1 MDIRNAAIEDI
12 EAIRSVARES
22 LAASYGH
29 VIDDETIDAAI
40 EEWYSEDALEETLV
54 DDESTFVLAVDD
66 GGPIGFAQSDLITGR
81 EAIGY
86 IDWLHVGPDH
96 RGVGIGSQL
105 LSRLRQALMNAGA
118 DRLEGRVLT
127 ENETGLGF
135 YEDQGF
141 SVAGK
146 RTVSINDEIFTE
158 RIYSLFVD
166 SAEEPAANRQETEAG
181 DTVYIAYD
189 ETVRGSEAPFFAAY
203 LDEDH
208 EERYGWFCGADE
220 SLDVAMDTM
229 ERIECTAC
237 GNQRRPVRWDAAYL

>member
-1 MDIRNAAIEDI
+1 MDIRDATIEDI
-12 EAIRSVARES
+12 EEIRDVARES

-29 VIDDETIDAAI
+29 AIDDKVIDAAI
-40 EEWYSEDALEETLV
+40 EEWYSKDALTETLTT
-54 DDESTFVLAVDD
+54 DDAVFVLAVDD
-66 GGPIGFAQSDLITGR
+66 GGPIGFAQSELITGR

-135 YEDQGF
+135 YKDQGF

-146 RTVSINDEIFTE
+146 RTVTIRDETFTE
-158 RIYSLFVD
+158 RVYSLFVD
-166 SAEEPAANRQETEAG
+166 STEEPAANRQQTEAG
-181 DTVYIAYD
+181 ETVYIAYD

-208 EERYGWFCGADE
+208 EDRYGWFCGADE